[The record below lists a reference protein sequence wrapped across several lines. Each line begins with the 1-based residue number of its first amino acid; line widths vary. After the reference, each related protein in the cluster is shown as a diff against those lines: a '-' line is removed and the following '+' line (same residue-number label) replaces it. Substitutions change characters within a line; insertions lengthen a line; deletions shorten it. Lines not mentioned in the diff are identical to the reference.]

1 MSRFEKWSLLISLGL
16 AGLSGLGLMW
26 TKYLLS
32 NDDPWAAIN
41 HPLQPWFL
49 KIHIVVTPLLVFAL
63 GLVTARHIWPHLR
76 SSRRA
81 SSGLAIAL
89 LAAPLIVSGYLIQ
102 TVIEPRLLAML
113 AVAHIGLGVLFVAS
127 FTAHQTRAAWIAER
141 ERTHRPLVS
150 PPVTASV
157 SSESGNGGPSRSPKK
172 AAKKLQ

>member
-1 MSRFEKWSLLISLGL
+1 MSRFEKWSLLVSLGL
-16 AGLSGLGLMW
+16 AGLSGLGLLW

-63 GLVTARHIWPHLR
+63 GLVAARHIWPHLR
-76 SSRRA
+76 SARRG
-81 SSGLAIAL
+81 SSGRAITL

-102 TVIEPRLLAML
+102 TVIEPRLLAAL
-113 AVAHIGLGVLFVAS
+113 AIAHIALGVLFVAG
-127 FTAHQTRAAWIAER
+127 FAAHQTRAVLLAER
-141 ERTHRPLVS
+141 ERARRPPVS
-150 PPVTASV
+150 PPATASV
-157 SSESGNGGPSRSPKK
+157 STDRGNGGPCRSPKT